1 MKKKLSVLQI
11 NKLYAPDVGGIE
23 HVVQQI
29 AEGLKEQTQ
38 MQVLVCQKKGPRK
51 EEEIG
56 GVPVVRAKTL
66 GTKFSMPISFGLF
79 RELRRLCKEKD
90 ILLFHMPFP
99 LGDLA
104 YLFSG
109 YRGKTMAW
117 WHSDVVRQKKLM
129 FFYRPIMHAFL
140 RRVDRIIVATQ
151 GHIDGSAYLA
161 KYREKCCVIPF
172 GMDMQEYKREIA
184 EISMLQKR
192 GKPET
197 VKFLFV
203 GRLVYYKG
211 VDVLLRAFG
220 KLQNAEL
227 FIVGSGPLEEE
238 LKAEAKRMGKGE
250 MVHFLSGISDAEL
263 KACYRDC
270 HVFVLPSI
278 ASSEAFG
285 IVQMEAMAFAK
296 PVINTKLKMGVPF
309 VSLDGKTGLTV
320 PPGDADALARAMRLL
335 AQDEK
340 LRQEYGRAGYERVCT
355 EFSQQRMMRLLLE
368 QMEQLAQ
375 EES

>member
-109 YRGKTMAW
+109 YRGKTMVW

-151 GHIDGSAYLA
+151 NI
-161 KYREKCCVIPF
+161 
-172 GMDMQEYKREIA
+172 
-184 EISMLQKR
+184 
-192 GKPET
+192 GK
-197 VKFLFV
+197 
-203 GRLVYYKG
+203 
-211 VDVLLRAFG
+211 
-220 KLQNAEL
+220 NA
-227 FIVGSGPLEEE
+227 
-238 LKAEAKRMGKGE
+238 A
-250 MVHFLSGISDAEL
+250 
-263 KACYRDC
+263 
-270 HVFVLPSI
+270 
-278 ASSEAFG
+278 
-285 IVQMEAMAFAK
+285 
-296 PVINTKLKMGVPF
+296 
-309 VSLDGKTGLTV
+309 
-320 PPGDADALARAMRLL
+320 
-335 AQDEK
+335 
-340 LRQEYGRAGYERVCT
+340 
-355 EFSQQRMMRLLLE
+355 
-368 QMEQLAQ
+368 
-375 EES
+375 